1 MRDAILTRAQE
12 EQHRRATSPDP
23 INSDIADTL
32 TIEPIMRAITEWSTG
47 PITQQPELSENIMN
61 KLFAALMTA
70 MIVGTVVVVFVL
82 GIMSMGGLSG

>member
-1 MRDAILTRAQE
+1 VQE
-12 EQHRRATSPDP
+12 ERHRRVTNADP
-23 INSDIADTL
+23 INSIIAGTVQ
-32 TIEPIMRAITEWSTG
+32 IEPIIRAITEWPTG
-47 PITQQPELSENIMN
+47 PETQQPELSENIMN